1 MKAIVKNWYNIAV
14 YIALAVTVVL
24 ALGEWSETQR
34 ILLAS
39 LAVIHLHFFEE
50 FQFPWGF
57 PLVGMTVEI
66 RNFDHDPNT
75 WDLNNASSFWGNE
88 WFAVMV
94 YLLPLLVPQVRF
106 LTLAAVLFAFV
117 ELLMHDV
124 VFPACLKRLYNPG
137 LVSAALFLT
146 PLSIAYFCLCDYSY
160 LWYDWP
166 LAPTWIVVNYWMAF
180 RSPIYRYFGSMKAY
194 TFPEEQLEKGRKFL
208 K

>member
-1 MKAIVKNWYNIAV
+1 
-14 YIALAVTVVL
+14 
-24 ALGEWSETQR
+24 
-34 ILLAS
+34 
-39 LAVIHLHFFEE
+39 
-50 FQFPWGF
+50 
-57 PLVGMTVEI
+57 
-66 RNFDHDPNT
+66 
-75 WDLNNASSFWGNE
+75 
-88 WFAVMV
+88 
-94 YLLPLLVPQVRF
+94 
-106 LTLAAVLFAFV
+106 
-117 ELLMHDV
+117 MHDV